1 MSFLLPRD
9 EAPYTKAR
17 PSQLTEGF
25 EAVTKNIGSSG
36 AARKA
41 GHVHFH
47 PIRDRLLAEVHAR
60 PPTPIAAP
68 MLVTRLAA
76 VSGPD
81 GAERDRL
88 HMAELCQSI
97 GAATPEADARWHAV
111 DTGDWQLRWE
121 RHSEFSTW
129 TFLKSPVGGAESSAA
144 AAAPAEWI
152 DRLPGPVLVST
163 TVRIRRGHH
172 GDVPA
177 LERHNAIGTRLL
189 GGAATL
195 HTDLKPDEQ
204 GMTRFHL
211 VVHQDD
217 PALNGRLVLA
227 LLEIETYRLMAL
239 MAFPVATETAA
250 RLAEIEVE
258 AGALAARTCE
268 DLGVEDD
275 RALLTR
281 LVALSGE
288 MEALSATTNFRF
300 RAGRAYHEIVMG
312 RTASLRE
319 EPLPGLQTIGEFMD
333 RRLGPAMRT
342 CVSVAER
349 EREVIARI
357 TRAGQM
363 LNTRIELVT
372 QAINADLLKSMDER
386 ASMQL
391 RLQRTVEGL
400 SVAAISYYVL
410 QLLLYP
416 VAAVVPRSG
425 PISRELVTAALVPA
439 VVAIMWFLLR
449 RARRSSRP

>member
-1 MSFLLPRD
+1 
-9 EAPYTKAR
+9 
-17 PSQLTEGF
+17 
-25 EAVTKNIGSSG
+25 
-36 AARKA
+36 
-41 GHVHFH
+41 VHFH

-68 MLVTRLAA
+68 MLVTRIAA
-76 VSGPD
+76 LSGQD
-81 GAERDRL
+81 GVETDRR
-88 HMAELCQSI
+88 HMAELCQAI
-97 GAATPEADARWHAV
+97 GAPAPPVDARWHAV
-111 DTGDWQLRWE
+111 EAGEWQLRWE

-129 TFLKSPVGGAESSAA
+129 TFLRAPTGEPEANAA
-144 AAAPAEWI
+144 AAAPAEWLE
-152 DRLPGPVLVST
+152 RLPGPVLVHT
-163 TVRIRRGHH
+163 TIRIRRGHH
-172 GDVPA
+172 GDAPA

-189 GGAATL
+189 DGTATL
-195 HTDLKPDEQ
+195 HTDLKPDGQ

-217 PALNGRLVLA
+217 PTLNGRLVLA

-239 MAFPVATETAA
+239 LAFPVATETAA

-288 MEALSATTNFRF
+288 MEALSAATNFRF
-300 RAGRAYHEIVMG
+300 RAGRAYHEIVIG

-349 EREVIARI
+349 EREVIARVA
-357 TRAGQM
+357 RAGQM

-372 QAINADLLKSMDER
+372 QAINADLLKSMDRR

-416 VAAVVPRSG
+416 VAALTPAGAR
-425 PISRELVTAALVPA
+425 ISRELLTAALVPA
-439 VVAIMWFLLR
+439 VVLIVWLLLR
-449 RARRSSRP
+449 RARNSFANETADGDAR